1 MSSCQTPLASYSI
14 GKAADCGLWRCRRT
28 GQFSQSYATG
38 AFSYEN
44 TFHPP
49 PNPLPLREGEGGGVI
64 FILLCVGHR
73 HESFIW
79 RQIACVEK

>member
-1 MSSCQTPLASYSI
+1 MPYDFSS
-14 GKAADCGLWRCRRT
+14 
-28 GQFSQSYATG
+28 
-38 AFSYEN
+38 EN

-73 HESFIW
+73 HESFMTLSALQWAHLGSNQGPTGYEPVALPIELW
-79 RQIACVEK
+79 ARSS